1 MQTSDV
7 AAPVLHMVKRN
18 SGPDQNAVSKAS
30 YGDMAELLRI
40 LLLQVLFLLYHYFA
54 AAEMYNA
61 IRVYIAAYVW
71 MTGFGNF
78 LYYYKTNDFS
88 LPRCDS
94 RALP

>member
-1 MQTSDV
+1 
-7 AAPVLHMVKRN
+7 
-18 SGPDQNAVSKAS
+18 
-30 YGDMAELLRI
+30 MADLVCL

-88 LPRCDS
+88 LPRCS
-94 RALP
+94 AVGLP